1 MSKTVTSV
9 ASSTGARSRL
19 EAVRKGLKRTKYLQ
33 IMILPCLAYYIIF
46 HYVPMY
52 GVVIAFK
59 DYSLRLGIMGS
70 PWVGL
75 KHFRSFFAY
84 PFLWRLI
91 RNTFILSLYSLIW
104 GFPMPIIFALL
115 LNEVRNV
122 RYKKAVQTISYLPHF
137 ISTVSV
143 VGMLVMILSPQSGI
157 VNNILKA
164 FGRESI
170 YFFAESRWF
179 RTVYVG
185 SGIWQNIG
193 WDAII
198 YIAALSA
205 IDQELFE
212 AAVIDGANRF
222 QQMLY
227 ITIPSIRPTIA
238 ILLIMRMGGLMS
250 GGGEKALL
258 MQQPI
263 TYEVSDVISTYVYRR
278 GLVEADFSFGAAVG
292 LFNSAVNVFFII
304 TANSIARRLGETSLW

>member
-1 MSKTVTSV
+1 M
-9 ASSTGARSRL
+9 L
-19 EAVRKGLKRTKYLQ
+19 
-33 IMILPCLAYYIIF
+33 LPCLAYYIIF
-46 HYVPMY
+46 HYIPMY

-59 DYSLRLGIMGS
+59 NYSLRLGIFGS
-70 PWVGL
+70 PWVGM
-75 KHFRSFFAY
+75 KHFQSFFSY

-91 RNTFILSLYSLIW
+91 RNTFLLSLYSLVW

-122 RYKKAVQTISYLPHF
+122 RYKKVVQTISYLPHF

-143 VGMLVMILSPQSGI
+143 VGMLMMILSPQSGI
-157 VNNILKA
+157 VNNMLKIL
-164 FGRESI
+164 GRDTI
-170 YFFAESRWF
+170 YFFAETKWF
-179 RTVYVG
+179 RTIFVG

-222 QQMLY
+222 QQIFH

-292 LFNSAVNVFFII
+292 LFNSVVNIFFII